1 MCRRH
6 AGGRPAASESRRS
19 ISIVVRCGGQLLVQ
33 YLNAGLQVVNGGGRC
48 GTFHGRPRRQCV
60 QDGFEPLRARHERL
74 DRAVIGPGVSTVQ
87 MHQPQ
92 RRQRNDQTCGH
103 GRRCEYPRD
112 AAPLIRQPL
121 EPFAN
126 ERPCVLRRFER
137 RQLAQLVFE
146 SVQTSEFVM
155 HVGPPGSSS
164 RRSRSCLWARAS
176 WAFEKLVLRPN
187 NRAISAWVS
196 SSTSC
201 SHTTARLT
209 AGSIASARSRSA
221 SIGSTAAAA
230 ASWCNDDIPSASSH
244 VVPRCQGERRYIRAL
259 LTAMLRTHPRKEP
272 LAR

>member
-1 MCRRH
+1 MSILVRR
-6 AGGRPAASESRRS
+6 
-19 ISIVVRCGGQLLVQ
+19 GGQLLIQ
-33 YLNAGLQVVNGGGRC
+33 HLNAGLQLVNGGGSC
-48 GTFHGRPRRQCV
+48 GALHGRPRRQRI

-74 DRAVIGPGVSTVQ
+74 DRVVIGAGVSTVQ

-92 RRQRNDQTCGH
+92 QRQRGDQTRGH
-103 GRRCEYPRD
+103 GRRHEYPWD
-112 AAPLIRQPL
+112 APPAARQPL

-126 ERPCVLRRFER
+126 QRPCVLRRFER

-146 SVQTSEFVM
+146 FLQTSEFVM

-230 ASWCNDDIPSASSH
+230 ASWCNDDIPSAPSH

-259 LTAMLRTHPRKEP
+259 LTAML
-272 LAR
+272 